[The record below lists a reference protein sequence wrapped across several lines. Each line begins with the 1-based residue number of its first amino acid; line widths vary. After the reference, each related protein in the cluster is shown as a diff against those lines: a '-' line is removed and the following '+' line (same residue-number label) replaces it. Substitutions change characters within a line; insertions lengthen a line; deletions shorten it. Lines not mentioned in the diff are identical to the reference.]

1 MKKYLYLVPVG
12 LVSALIGGFIGY
24 QIFGP
29 KPELISP
36 LSTPEKCLQL
46 NIEVNNNIEKNNN
59 ENTKPIPSN
68 SPKPDSAS
76 QFHESYKVTASY
88 YTTEYCERYN
98 PSCLTASGEVF
109 TNEGLT
115 AACRSDI
122 LLGTKVRITSDQGS
136 VEVRCN
142 DRGNFS
148 KNYGRMFDLTSTAF
162 RQLAPLSKGVVEVT
176 FSIIN

>member
-1 MKKYLYLVPVG
+1 MG
-12 LVSALIGGFIGY
+12 LVSALIGGFIGC
-24 QIFGP
+24 QVFGP

-46 NIEVNNNIEKNNN
+46 NIGVNNNIEKNKN
-59 ENTKPIPSN
+59 ENTKSLPINSAESDSPS
-68 SPKPDSAS
+68 
-76 QFHESYKVTASY
+76 QLHESYKTTASF
-88 YTTEYCERYN
+88 YTTEYCERFN

-115 AACRSDI
+115 AACSSDFP
-122 LLGTKVRITSDQGS
+122 LGTKVRLTSDRGS

-142 DRGNFS
+142 DRGSFS
-148 KNYGRMFDLTSTAF
+148 KKYGRSFDLTPTAF
-162 RQLAPLSKGVVEVT
+162 NQLAPLSKGVVEVT